1 MGLLTI
7 AEARSFV
14 QQFGRTPSGDTS
26 VYSLSDIDRVIQ
38 SVCDDFLFVTRLT
51 RKHSTT
57 TIADE
62 GTTFSL
68 PTGCTPHNVIG
79 MGIEVDGVE
88 EPPLKIVSWEE
99 LQEEKRRER
108 ATEYPLFV
116 SLDDPAAAAVDQ
128 AATAELTVNVR
139 FLQPLTASATWTIG
153 SEAGSVTGATLNL
166 PDEMLRTILIYGAT
180 SLLQHHE
187 PEMLFKNE
195 SWQKYI
201 AFRDQVALRGYGV
214 PRIKHASRSMISES

>member
-7 AEARSFV
+7 ADARSFV

-26 VYSLSDIDRVIQ
+26 VYSLNDVDRVIQ
-38 SVCDDFLFVTRLT
+38 SVCDDFLFVTQLT
-51 RKHSTT
+51 RKHATT
-57 TIADE
+57 TIADDA
-62 GTTFSL
+62 TTFTL

-79 MGIEVDGVE
+79 MAVRVSGIE
-88 EPPLKIVSWEE
+88 EPPLKIVNWEE
-99 LQEEKRRER
+99 LQEQKRLLR
-108 ATEYPLFV
+108 ATTYPEYV
-116 SLDDPAAAAVDQ
+116 SLDDPSQCVLEQ

-187 PEMLFKNE
+187 PEMLFKSE
-195 SWQKYI
+195 SWKKYVE
-201 AFRDQVALRGYGV
+201 FRDQVAARRYGV
-214 PRIKHASRSMISES
+214 PKIRHATRSMILES